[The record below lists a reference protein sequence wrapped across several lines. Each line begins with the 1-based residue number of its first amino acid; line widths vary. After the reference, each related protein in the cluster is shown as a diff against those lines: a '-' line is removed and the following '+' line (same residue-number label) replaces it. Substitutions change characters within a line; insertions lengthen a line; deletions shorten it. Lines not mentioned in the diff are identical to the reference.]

1 MFDSL
6 DESIKHELESE
17 SSSKERMI
25 RLVVISAISIAVI
38 VALYYAV
45 RLMGS

>member
-6 DESIKHELESE
+6 DESIKHDLEHE

-25 RLVVISAISIAVI
+25 RYGVITAVSLIVI
-38 VALYYAV
+38 VALYEAV
-45 RLMGS
+45 HLLG